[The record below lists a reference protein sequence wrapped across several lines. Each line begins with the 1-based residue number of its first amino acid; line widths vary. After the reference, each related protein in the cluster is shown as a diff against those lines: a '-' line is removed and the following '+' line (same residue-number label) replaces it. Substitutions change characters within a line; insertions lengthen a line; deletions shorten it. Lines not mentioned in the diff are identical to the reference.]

1 MNSKTED
8 LISKVMEKAASAA
21 DYTAQKAG
29 QVVESTK
36 LNFRLYELNGT
47 IGEYE
52 RRIGQ
57 IVYAAHRGETA
68 DQTELDEL
76 LAKLD
81 AANADGKE
89 SRIRMAERKKMK
101 LCPVCG
107 KACAA
112 DDAFCA
118 GCGADMKARA

>member
-47 IGEYE
+47 IEQISTITYE
-52 RRIGQ
+52 VI
-57 IVYAAHRGETA
+57 T
-68 DQTELDEL
+68 
-76 LAKLD
+76 
-81 AANADGKE
+81 
-89 SRIRMAERKKMK
+89 
-101 LCPVCG
+101 
-107 KACAA
+107 
-112 DDAFCA
+112 
-118 GCGADMKARA
+118 